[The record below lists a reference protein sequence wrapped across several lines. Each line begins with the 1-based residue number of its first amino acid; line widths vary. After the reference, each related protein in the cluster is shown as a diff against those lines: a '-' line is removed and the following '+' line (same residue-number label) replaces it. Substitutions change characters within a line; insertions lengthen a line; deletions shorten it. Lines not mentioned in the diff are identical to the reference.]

1 MIPPLGNDPV
11 AARQPHYSPKQIA
24 DALQVSESSVKRWC
38 DRGTINTIRTV
49 GGHRRIALDGLQA
62 FLSQADRALVN
73 PDVLGLPALSSC
85 RKSEISG
92 ADTADQ
98 RQFRNAIAVGDEP
111 TCRQI
116 LHARIASRRKD
127 QGQTCAEIAEW
138 LIADAMHGL
147 GDAWCSNELDV
158 YQERRACGI
167 AHRLISELTAT
178 LPPPKSTA
186 LTAVGGAPEGDH
198 YQLPMMLV
206 QLALRERG
214 WNSVCLGNHLPLQS
228 FAQAAHDYHS
238 DMVWLSVSAMA
249 DATAFIA
256 EETKLAADLGEHIPL
271 LVGGRALCDEI
282 RPRLRY
288 TAHCDNL
295 RQFVELVA
303 MMQLSLRR

>member
-1 MIPPLGNDPV
+1 M
-11 AARQPHYSPKQIA
+11 AARQPHYSPKQVA

-38 DRGTINTIRTV
+38 DRGTIPTIRTV
-49 GGHRRIALDGLQA
+49 GGHRRITLDGLQV
-62 FLSQADRALVN
+62 FLSQADRTLVN
-73 PDVLGLPALSSC
+73 PDVLGLPALISC
-85 RKSEISG
+85 RKTEISG
-92 ADTADQ
+92 AATDYQ
-98 RQFRNAIAVGDEP
+98 RQFRSALAVGDEP
-111 TCRQI
+111 ACREI
-116 LHARIASRRKD
+116 LHHQIELRQTE
-127 QGQTCAEIAEW
+127 QGQTRAEIAEL

-147 GDAWCSNELDV
+147 GEAWCRNELDV

-167 AHRLISELTAT
+167 AHQLITELTAT

-206 QLALRERG
+206 QLALRELG

-228 FAQAAHDYHS
+228 FAQAAHDYQS
-238 DMVWLSVSAMA
+238 DLVWLSVSALT
-249 DATAFIA
+249 DAAAFIA
-256 EETKLAADLGEHIPL
+256 EETQLAADLGEHIPL

>member
-1 MIPPLGNDPV
+1 MAV
-11 AARQPHYSPKQIA
+11 RQPHYSPKQVA

-38 DRGTINTIRTV
+38 DRGTIPTIRTV
-49 GGHRRIALDGLQA
+49 GGHRRIALDGLQT
-62 FLSQADRALVN
+62 FLTQADRALVN
-73 PDVLGLPALSSC
+73 PDVLGLPALLSC

-92 ADTADQ
+92 AETDYQ
-98 RQFRNAIAVGDEP
+98 RRFRSAMAVGDEP
-111 TCRQI
+111 TCRKILQNQI
-116 LHARIASRRKD
+116 EHRQSER
-127 QGQTCAEIAEW
+127 GQTRAEIAEL

-147 GDAWCSNELDV
+147 GEAWCSNELDV

-167 AHRLISELTAT
+167 AHQLISELTAT

-206 QLALRERG
+206 QLALREMG

-228 FAQAAHDYHS
+228 FVQAAHDYQT
-238 DMVWLSVSAMA
+238 DLVWLSVSAMT
-249 DATAFIA
+249 DAAAFIA
-256 EETKLAADLGEHIPL
+256 QETKLAADLGEHIPL
-271 LVGGRALCDEI
+271 LVGGRALCDDI